1 MVRFLVS
8 ILLGVAVTFFLFV
21 FMAFL
26 ISGGSKRNDNAAESV
41 IIDIVSTPPKSN
53 VQQRRR
59 VPPPPPPPPK
69 TPPKPQAP
77 EPEMSNDNAGM
88 TFNVP
93 GVQISG
99 ASAGMDA
106 PGAGFGRDGEATPI
120 VRIEPK
126 YPIQAARDGKEGWVQ
141 LSFTINLLG
150 GVEDVKV
157 IKAQPKRVFDKEAKR
172 ALRKWKYKPK
182 IVDGKPVLQPGMS
195 VQLDFKMNQEG
206 GAQ

>member
-8 ILLGVAVTFFLFV
+8 ILLGAAITFALFS

-26 ISGGSKRNDNAAESV
+26 VSSGDRVKEEQLEN
-41 IIDIVSTPPKSN
+41 IIVEVNTTPPKSAAE
-53 VQQRRR
+53 RRQR

-77 EPEMSNDNAGM
+77 EPETNSNNGGL
-88 TFNVP
+88 TFNMP
-93 GVQISG
+93 GVQLAGANAGIS
-99 ASAGMDA
+99 A
-106 PGAGFGRDGEATPI
+106 PGAGFGRDGDATPI

-126 YPIQAARDGKEGWVQ
+126 YPIQAARDGKEGWVR
-141 LSFTINLLG
+141 LSFTINEIG

-157 IKAQPKRVFDKEAKR
+157 IEAQPKRIFNKEAKR

-182 IVDGKPVLQPGMS
+182 VVDGKSMRQPGLT
-195 VQLDFKMNQEG
+195 VQLDFKMDG
-206 GAQ
+206 GN